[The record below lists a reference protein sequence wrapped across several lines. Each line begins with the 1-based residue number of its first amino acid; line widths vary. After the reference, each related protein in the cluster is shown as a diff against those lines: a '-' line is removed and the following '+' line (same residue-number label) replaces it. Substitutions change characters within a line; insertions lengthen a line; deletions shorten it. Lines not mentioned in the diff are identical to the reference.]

1 MKNIQAEETEKK
13 TNIFMEMASFTKGG
27 KVKSAF
33 LVYSFTAAIL
43 FGIFYF
49 VFFMLFVDPIDLFLQ
64 KFNLPVA
71 WMNIFENWGPALLA
85 SVFCNGI
92 YFLVKD
98 KRIIPGAYIWLLLLA
113 FLSIVYV
120 QFSYDAESLEAF
132 WYFFFMLIPPPL
144 VTGSIISGLIYARY
158 LKNEKKR
165 KMALDNLPKEL
176 PPWKRKISN

>member
-1 MKNIQAEETEKK
+1 MKKSQAEETEKK
-13 TNIFMEMASFTKGG
+13 TNIFMEMASFTKDG
-27 KVKSAF
+27 KVKSSL
-33 LVYSFTAAIL
+33 LVYFFTAAIL

-49 VFFMLFVDPIDLFLQ
+49 VFFMLFVDPIHLFLQ

-71 WMNIFENWGPALLA
+71 WMNIFENWVPALLA

-98 KRIIPGAYIWLLLLA
+98 KRIIPGAYIWLLLMT

-144 VTGSIISGLIYARY
+144 VTGSIISGLIYTRY
-158 LKNEKKR
+158 LKNEEKR
-165 KMALDNLPKEL
+165 KRALDNLPKEL
-176 PPWKRKISN
+176 PPWKIKISN